1 MRVYVYIYTYIHVN
15 IYLCICVS
23 MYIHVYYTNVYT
35 CLRILMCTDI
45 YTLSSRNNEFL
56 IFLFSEIGILQKFVH
71 HSWYITVSYAVV
83 LSKTRNKSISP
94 PYVWLSFVAFLC
106 HLLQRSYIQTSCKT
120 LLLRCVPVSLFHS
133 CHQIFLHFI
142 NRLLYL
148 TINS

>member
-1 MRVYVYIYTYIHVN
+1 MLLISPEIYARYVYVCKQTASVCFFLICGGERWTWVKYNYYSSLSILWQIYIVNIYVGGGMRVYVYIYTYIHVN

-71 HSWYITVSYAVV
+71 HS
-83 LSKTRNKSISP
+83 
-94 PYVWLSFVAFLC
+94 
-106 HLLQRSYIQTSCKT
+106 
-120 LLLRCVPVSLFHS
+120 
-133 CHQIFLHFI
+133 
-142 NRLLYL
+142 
-148 TINS
+148 